1 MRPGWNLEGESLAGL
16 CQTLM
21 HPQTGTAALLKLF
34 HRKQGKAI
42 MGGEGQKQNRTGVPW
57 DLVHVQTLG
66 KALNISVPQ
75 FAQL

>member
-42 MGGEGQKQNRTGVPW
+42 MGGRVRSRTELGSHGTW
-57 DLVHVQTLG
+57 FILG

>member
-16 CQTLM
+16 CQILM
-21 HPQTGTAALLKLF
+21 HPQNGTATLLKLL
-34 HRKQGKAI
+34 HRKQGNAI
-42 MGGEGQKQNRTGVPW
+42 MGGGQKQNRTGVPW
-57 DLVHVQTLG
+57 DLVHVQTLA